1 MNKVRVLMID
11 DNIDLVSMIK
21 EYFKDHASIE
31 VVLEA
36 NDGERGLELI
46 KTRQS
51 DYDVIILDLIMPK
64 KDGLSILEAMR
75 KEQIDKKVIVLT
87 SYNAQEMIRRVSE
100 YGISYFILKPF
111 ELSDLERRIEDCAD
125 SKIYMNASIDIYH
138 NNLQIC
144 SIIID

>member
-75 KEQIDKKVIVLT
+75 KEQIDKKVIVLPET
-87 SYNAQEMIRRVSE
+87 EDRRTYE
-100 YGISYFILKPF
+100 
-111 ELSDLERRIEDCAD
+111 A
-125 SKIYMNASIDIYH
+125 N
-138 NNLQIC
+138 
-144 SIIID
+144 